1 MRYSVYLVQHPG
13 SQGGERQVTSPVG
26 GTDLDFYESGVW
38 LTRES
43 GRNFFP
49 YEQIRTI
56 REHHDDGSER
66 GDAASESD
74 GEADGDERTEGRGD
88 DGDEDESAREDGDG
102 GESPRDDGAE
112 EELVE

>member
-38 LTRES
+38 LTRET

-56 REHHDDGSER
+56 REHPDGD
-66 GDAASESD
+66 GPESD
-74 GEADGDERTEGRGD
+74 GGATESEDEATGDEQGDGHGD
-88 DGDEDESAREDGDG
+88 DGDGESVRDG
-102 GESPRDDGAE
+102 GAE
-112 EELVE
+112 AEFVQ

>member
-1 MRYSVYLVQHPG
+1 MRYSVCLVQHPG
-13 SQGGERQVTSPVG
+13 SQGGERQVTSPVD

-38 LTRES
+38 LTRDT

-56 REHHDDGSER
+56 REHPDDGA
-66 GDAASESD
+66 GTGNAASENEGVADGEDERSD
-74 GEADGDERTEGRGD
+74 GHS
-88 DGDEDESAREDGDG
+88 EDESAREDGDG
-102 GESPRDDGAE
+102 DEYSRDDAAE

>member
-1 MRYSVYLVQHPG
+1 MRYSVYLVEHPG
-13 SQGGERQVTSPVG
+13 SQGGERQVTSQVD
-26 GTDLDFYESGVW
+26 GTGLDFYESGVW

-56 REHHDDGSER
+56 REHRDDGSES

-74 GEADGDERTEGRGD
+74 DEADGDDERTDGRGED
-88 DGDEDESAREDGDG
+88 DESV
-102 GESPRDDGAE
+102 RDDGAE